1 MIQLLQLLMFAVVD
15 LASPERQLCSIQLL
29 LQLLPRANHMLLQ
42 LVLKLLHEVS
52 EQPLNKMTVNSL
64 AMVFVP
70 HLLVPRTGSATE
82 FAADIDDLTVVAAFM
97 IANHHVIFH
106 APAELVGDIRLF
118 WERIECGNCSRVA
131 AADKTPSR
139 VSHSA
144 SHKLA

>member
-1 MIQLLQLLMFAVVD
+1 MTDNCCGKERRKRKHKKVV
-15 LASPERQLCSIQLL
+15 P
-29 LQLLPRANHMLLQ
+29 
-42 LVLKLLHEVS
+42 LKNKNIIVS
-52 EQPLNKMTVNSL
+52 RK
-64 AMVFVP
+64 ADY
-70 HLLVPRTGSATE
+70 LLVPRTGSATE